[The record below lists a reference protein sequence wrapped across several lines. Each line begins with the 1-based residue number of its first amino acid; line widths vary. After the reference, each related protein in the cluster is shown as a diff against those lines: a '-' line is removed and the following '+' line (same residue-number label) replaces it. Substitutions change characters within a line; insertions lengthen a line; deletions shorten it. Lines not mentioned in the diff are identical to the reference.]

1 MDEKLEV
8 LSEKIGMCSR
18 PSEIN
23 SLTIFLVDQK
33 PVWRDVTFPV
43 SHKIPLQFVITML
56 WVKGLFIDEIVD
68 YGLDFRSDIIIY
80 YIASNTYVLRRF
92 GRKLEFF

>member
-1 MDEKLEV
+1 M
-8 LSEKIGMCSR
+8 SSR

-23 SLTIFLVDQK
+23 SLTVFFVDQK
-33 PVWRDVTFPV
+33 PVGRDMTFPV
-43 SHKIPLQFVITML
+43 SYEISFQFVIAVL